1 MLVYS
6 LPNDYDTEPIRH
18 PGKSFLS
25 SLKDLFIDNSATVI
39 ISGVMIT
46 RVLLK
51 FI

>member
-6 LPNDYDTEPIRH
+6 LPNDYDEVPIRNAE
-18 PGKSFLS
+18 KSLLS
-25 SLKDLFIDNSATVI
+25 SLKNLFIDNSATVL